1 MADSGRQLSTQPVEM
16 NITGQ
21 VIQCDCKR
29 KNLYSRIH
37 HPNEERYLLIILLFV
52 LLLGFFCLFGEE
64 RGVNDIWSIT
74 SEFIGFDDGLKVV
87 WVAAI
92 DIVLSLLHTYTH
104 AYVHTHT
111 HTHTRAYTHAQSYAS
126 EGGKRIKCDYPYP
139 WAHSKISDTW
149 ASLPE

>member
-64 RGVNDIWSIT
+64 GT
-74 SEFIGFDDGLKVV
+74 SVENGSNQLVDTFVPPPAF
-87 WVAAI
+87 
-92 DIVLSLLHTYTH
+92 SLEQENE
-104 AYVHTHT
+104 V
-111 HTHTRAYTHAQSYAS
+111 RASFFV
-126 EGGKRIKCDYPYP
+126 C
-139 WAHSKISDTW
+139 
-149 ASLPE
+149 